1 MPRQIL
7 LLMKGHPATGK
18 STLARALAQ
27 RLGWPLLVKDDF
39 KDRVLDC
46 PDANG
51 RAYRLLWH
59 VAATQLQVGLSLVA
73 DSPLSYPEQF
83 AQAQALA
90 HHHGAELRV
99 VETRLA
105 ESLWRAR
112 LEARPASDHR
122 IRGWQAMQDLLERYG
137 GCWNYPIPA
146 QIHRAVD
153 TALPV
158 EDLVAQVLHWL
169 DVSIPASTPAP

>member
-1 MPRQIL
+1 MQRQIL

-46 PDANG
+46 PDAND
-51 RAYRLLWH
+51 RAYSLLWH
-59 VAATQLQVGLSLVA
+59 VAATQLQVGLSLVV

-83 AQAQALA
+83 AQAQELA
-90 HHHGAELRV
+90 RRQGADLRV

-112 LEARPASDHR
+112 LEARQGSDHR
-122 IRGWQAMQDLLERYG
+122 IRGWQAMQALLERYG

-146 QIHRAVD
+146 EIHCVVD

-158 EDLVAQVLHWL
+158 ERLISQVLHWL
-169 DVSIPASTPAP
+169 DVSTAESMPAP